1 MKKIIITFCLFA
13 GFSSVLK
20 AQGNLQFSQVK
31 YIHLTGGGV
40 SSYAIVDTFDIV
52 VPANRIWK
60 IESAVANGLSSG
72 VPTDFASEVA
82 AISLDGVLISSTARG
97 SGYTMNRPLPI
108 WLPEGTY
115 KLEMVSFTGASTKGF
130 ISAIEYNI
138 TQ

>member
-1 MKKIIITFCLFA
+1 MKKIIITFCLCA
-13 GFSSVLK
+13 GICFVSK

-40 SSYAIVDTFDIV
+40 LSYAIVDTFDIV

-97 SGYTMNRPLPI
+97 GYTMNRPLPI

-115 KLEMVSFTGASTKGF
+115 KLAMVAFTSATSKGH
-130 ISAIEYNI
+130 ISAIEFII
-138 TQ
+138 TP